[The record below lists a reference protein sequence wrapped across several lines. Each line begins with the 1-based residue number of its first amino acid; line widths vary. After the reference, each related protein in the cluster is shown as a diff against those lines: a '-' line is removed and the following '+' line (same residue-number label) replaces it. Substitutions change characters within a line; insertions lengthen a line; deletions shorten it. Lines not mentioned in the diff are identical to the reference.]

1 MREMTMMLVLA
12 GLLSGC
18 AQGDTLMER
27 LTGDPPTCEGE
38 RKRAMNRGNWD
49 FAGRG
54 FAALAGPH
62 VSCG

>member
-1 MREMTMMLVLA
+1 MRMMTMIMVLT
-12 GLLSGC
+12 GLLGGC

-27 LTGDPPTCEGE
+27 LTGDPPTCEGSA
-38 RKRAMNRGNWD
+38 KRAMNRNNWD

-62 VSCG
+62 ASCG